1 MTLHGDDMKRNGA
14 TGRLVGAVAVTLA
27 LASCN
32 VGDVNLD
39 EGEVDPDEIK
49 GAGGRD
55 LTEYW
60 PSIDIPLSQNTRMLS
75 FEMMRN
81 EVTRATG
88 KSWVISGVDQWEAN
102 RIPLG
107 GADYEVVF
115 AEDLTPSQQ
124 RMVLWR
130 RMAFQVCGDVVA
142 AEAGAA
148 TRAVFTVVDP
158 GTAVDGAA
166 ATTVSQ
172 VRALF
177 RRFFLTDADDEDVAD
192 SVALLQ
198 QLGPGGGEIAWRGL
212 CAAYLGSM
220 RFVTY

>member
-1 MTLHGDDMKRNGA
+1 MKPRI
-14 TGRLVGAVAVTLA
+14 LLLLA
-27 LASCN
+27 LAGCTI
-32 VGDVNLD
+32 GDVSID
-39 EGEVDPDEIK
+39 QGETDPDEVK

-60 PSIDIPLSQNTRMLS
+60 PEIDIPLSQNTRMLS

-81 EVTRATG
+81 EVQRAAG
-88 KSWVISGVDQWEAN
+88 RSWVLNGNDQWEAN

-107 GADYEVVF
+107 GADYETVF

-142 AEAGAA
+142 AESGAA
-148 TRAVFTVVDP
+148 TRTVFTVLDPGAALTTTAP
-158 GTAVDGAA
+158 GTAD
-166 ATTVSQ
+166 Q

-177 RRFFLTDADDEDVAD
+177 RRFFLSDPTDEDIAD
-192 SVALLQ
+192 SVNLLAT
-198 QLGPGGGEIAWRGL
+198 LNTTDAPTAWRGL
-212 CAAYLGSM
+212 CTAYLGSM

>member
-1 MTLHGDDMKRNGA
+1 MKPRI
-14 TGRLVGAVAVTLA
+14 LLLLA
-27 LASCN
+27 LAGCTI
-32 VGDVNLD
+32 GDVSID
-39 EGEVDPDEIK
+39 QGETDPDEVK

-60 PSIDIPLSQNTRMLS
+60 PEIDIPLSQNTRMLS

-81 EVTRATG
+81 EVQRATG
-88 KSWVISGVDQWEAN
+88 RSWVINGTDQWEAN

-107 GADYEVVF
+107 GADYQTVF

-142 AEAGAA
+142 AENGAA
-148 TRAVFTVVDP
+148 TRTVFTVLDPGAALTTTAP
-158 GTAVDGAA
+158 GTAD
-166 ATTVSQ
+166 Q

-177 RRFFLTDADDEDVAD
+177 RRFFLSDPTDEDIAD
-192 SVALLQ
+192 SVNLLAT
-198 QLGPGGGEIAWRGL
+198 LNTTDAPTAWRGL
-212 CAAYLGSM
+212 CTAYLGSM